1 MAEAPVVPGRHASR
15 RRIKQMIWLSTAS
28 LVAGG
33 LLAQRFRFMVLAP
46 ATFVVV
52 VVAIAVGVAQTSSV
66 WSTIWMIATASVG
79 IQIGYF
85 LGMLI
90 HYALGA
96 LLARRSAVLSST
108 PQGAVRHKAAVAD

>member
-1 MAEAPVVPGRHASR
+1 
-15 RRIKQMIWLSTAS
+15 MIWLSTVS

-52 VVAIAVGVAQTSSV
+52 VVAIAVGVAQTNSV
-66 WSTIWMIATASVG
+66 RSIMLLIAAASVG

-85 LGMLI
+85 LGTLI
-90 HYALGA
+90 HYSLSA
-96 LLARRSAVLSST
+96 LLARRSSALGHAK
-108 PQGAVRHKAAVAD
+108 GAAHRRAAVAD